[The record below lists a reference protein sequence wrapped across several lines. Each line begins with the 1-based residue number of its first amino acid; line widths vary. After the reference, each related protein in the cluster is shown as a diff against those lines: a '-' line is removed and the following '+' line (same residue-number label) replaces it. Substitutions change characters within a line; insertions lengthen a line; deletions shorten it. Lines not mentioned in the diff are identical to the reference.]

1 MLASG
6 VVSDACGRA
15 PTYLEWD
22 WSLTESLSGPWGGGG
37 GGGIL
42 GGCNKFF
49 C

>member
-1 MLASG
+1 MPVMWQWA
-6 VVSDACGRA
+6 RA
-15 PTYLEWD
+15 VTYLEWD